1 MYIKQTTVLARAISK
16 HGGCVVFLFP
26 QNSDGRVI
34 DYFPRQKKIYR
45 PHTMCQEAKFVT
57 P

>member
-1 MYIKQTTVLARAISK
+1 MYIKQTTVPAESK
-16 HGGCVVFLFP
+16 HGGCVVFLYP
-26 QNSDGRVI
+26 QNSDGGVI